1 VHRVRAAA
9 GKPAGA
15 LILLHGRGAD
25 EHDLVPVL
33 DALDPERRL
42 LGLTPGAPLP
52 GPGGGRWWYQVPRVG
67 FPDPGTF
74 RATYARLT
82 SFLDGWLEQRDV
94 PWERT
99 IVGGFSMGCVMSY
112 AVSLGPGRPSPAGI
126 LAMSGFIPTV
136 EGWEADLAGRAG
148 LPALIAHGAGDPVIA
163 VQFARDA
170 RARLDAAG
178 LDVEYHEH
186 DGGHHI
192 DPRTVPLLTSWA
204 GARIASF

>member
-1 VHRVRAAA
+1 
-9 GKPAGA
+9 
-15 LILLHGRGAD
+15 
-25 EHDLVPVL
+25 
-33 DALDPERRL
+33 
-42 LGLTPGAPLP
+42 
-52 GPGGGRWWYQVPRVG
+52 
-67 FPDPGTF
+67 
-74 RATYARLT
+74 
-82 SFLDGWLEQRDV
+82 
-94 PWERT
+94 
-99 IVGGFSMGCVMSY
+99 MSY